1 MFLIDMGCSNNPFRL
16 PLPYGKKI
24 LEDRRDLGYSAAL
37 QANSCP
43 VAGVWTRLD
52 TRGKVHTRAP
62 IRKHLLFPLPSS
74 HSSI

>member
-1 MFLIDMGCSNNPFRL
+1 MSVFLIDMGFSDNPFRL

-24 LEDRRDLGYSAAL
+24 LEDKRDLGYSAAL

-43 VAGVWTRLD
+43 VAGVWTGLD
-52 TRGKVHTRAP
+52 IRGKVQPRAP
-62 IRKHLLFPLPSS
+62 VRKHLPSS